1 MKKMVITVTIGIG
14 RAPGHYHHKD
24 GSEEVFVGEIVIEE
38 SNYRAASLAL
48 ASLFLLIASLAI
60 YIYGVSKYKVSFWLP
75 ALIAAILFFIGFIA
89 AITKAVKVRKLLT
102 ITVDGIIDNS
112 TISGMG
118 FISYDDIKEFRVVN
132 LYRSRVIAVIPKDVD
147 SFISKLSLVKRRQVK
162 RNLIMK
168 LPPVSI
174 NVDQAKDM
182 EPEDI
187 LSLLQKR
194 LSDYSRLYE

>member
-1 MKKMVITVTIGIG
+1 M
-14 RAPGHYHHKD
+14 
-24 GSEEVFVGEIVIEE
+24 GEIVIEE

-48 ASLFLLIASLAI
+48 ACLFLCIASMAI
-60 YIYGVSKYKVSFWLP
+60 YIYGVSEYKINFWLP
-75 ALIAAILFFIGFIA
+75 GIIAAILFFIGFII
-89 AITKAVKVRKLLT
+89 AIMKAVRVRKLLT

-112 TISGMG
+112 IGGIG
-118 FISYDDIKEFRVVN
+118 FIPYDDIREFQIVN
-132 LYRSRVIAVIPKDVD
+132 LYRSRVIAVIPKNMDN
-147 SFISKLSLVKRRQVK
+147 FLTKLTLVKRRQVK

-174 NVDQAKDM
+174 PVEQAKDM

-187 LSLLQKR
+187 LSLLKKR

>member
-1 MKKMVITVTIGIG
+1 MGDII
-14 RAPGHYHHKD
+14 
-24 GSEEVFVGEIVIEE
+24 IEE

-48 ASLFLLIASLAI
+48 ASLFLFIASLAI
-60 YIYGVSKYKVSFWLP
+60 YIYGISKDRRSFWLP
-75 ALIAAILFFIGFIA
+75 ALFAAILFFVGFI
-89 AITKAVKVRKLLT
+89 ICISKAVKVRKLLT

-118 FISYDDIKEFRVVN
+118 FISYDDIREFQIVN
-132 LYRSRVIAVIPKDVD
+132 LYRSRVIAVIPKDIEL
-147 SFISKLSLVKRRQVK
+147 FITKLSLGKRRQVK
-162 RNLIMK
+162 RNMIMK

>member
-1 MKKMVITVTIGIG
+1 MG
-14 RAPGHYHHKD
+14 D
-24 GSEEVFVGEIVIEE
+24 IVIEE

-48 ASLFLLIASLAI
+48 ASLFLLIASIAI
-60 YIYGVSKYKVSFWLP
+60 YIYGISKYKLYFWLP

-89 AITKAVKVRKLLT
+89 SLTKAVKVRRLLT

-118 FISYDDIKEFRVVN
+118 FISYDDIKEFRIVN
-132 LYRSRVIAVIPKDVD
+132 LYRSRVIAVIPKDND
-147 SFISKLSLVKRRQVK
+147 QFISKLTLVKRRQVK

-174 NVDQAKDM
+174 PVDQAKDM

-187 LSLLQKR
+187 LSLLRKR
-194 LSDYSRLYE
+194 LSDHSRLYE

>member
-1 MKKMVITVTIGIG
+1 M
-14 RAPGHYHHKD
+14 
-24 GSEEVFVGEIVIEE
+24 GEIVIEE

-48 ASLFLLIASLAI
+48 ASLFLFIASIAI
-60 YIYGVSKYKVSFWLP
+60 YVYGISRFKKSFWVP
-75 ALIAAILFFIGFIA
+75 ALIAGILFFIGFVVS
-89 AITKAVKVRKLLT
+89 ITQAVKVRKLLT

-112 TISGMG
+112 KISGMG
-118 FISYDDIKEFRVVN
+118 FISYDDIREFRIVN
-132 LYRSRVIAVIPKDVD
+132 LYRTRVIAVIPKDID
-147 SFISKLSLVKRRQVK
+147 NFISKLSLVKRRQVK

>member
-1 MKKMVITVTIGIG
+1 M
-14 RAPGHYHHKD
+14 
-24 GSEEVFVGEIVIEE
+24 GEIVIEE

-48 ASLFLLIASLAI
+48 ASLFLFIASVAI
-60 YIYGVSKYKVSFWLP
+60 YIYGISRAKKSFWVP
-75 ALIAAILFFIGFIA
+75 ALIAGILFFIGFIVS
-89 AITKAVKVRKLLT
+89 ITKAVKVRKLLT
-102 ITVDGIIDNS
+102 ITVDGIVDNS

-118 FISYDDIKEFRVVN
+118 FISYDDIREFRIVN
-132 LYRSRVIAVIPKDVD
+132 LYRSRVIAVIPKDID
-147 SFISKLSLVKRRQVK
+147 IFLSKLSLVKRRQIK

>member
-1 MKKMVITVTIGIG
+1 M
-14 RAPGHYHHKD
+14 
-24 GSEEVFVGEIVIEE
+24 GEIVIEE

-48 ASLFLLIASLAI
+48 ASLFLFIASLAI
-60 YIYGVSKYKVSFWLP
+60 YIYGISRLKKCLWVP
-75 ALIAAILFFIGFIA
+75 ALIAGILFFIGFILS
-89 AITKAVKVRKLLT
+89 ITKAVKVRKLLT
-102 ITVDGIIDNS
+102 ITVDGIVDNS

-118 FISYDDIKEFRVVN
+118 FISYDDIREFRIVN
-132 LYRSRVIAVIPKDVD
+132 LYRSRVIAVIPKDID
-147 SFISKLSLVKRRQVK
+147 NYILKLSLVKRRQVK

>member
-1 MKKMVITVTIGIG
+1 MGDII
-14 RAPGHYHHKD
+14 
-24 GSEEVFVGEIVIEE
+24 IEE
-38 SNYRAASLAL
+38 SNYRAASLSL
-48 ASLFLLIASLAI
+48 ASLFLFIASLAI
-60 YIYGVSKYKVSFWLP
+60 HIYGVSRDRKIFWLP
-75 ALIAAILFFIGFIA
+75 ALFAAILFFIGFIVA
-89 AITKAVKVRKLLT
+89 VSKAVKVRKLLT

-112 TISGMG
+112 SISGMG
-118 FISYDDIKEFRVVN
+118 FISYDDIKEFRIVN

-147 SFISKLSLVKRRQVK
+147 QFISKLSLGKRRQVK